1 MSDDDATFVV
11 DADVP
16 AFLKDIDKMAEGAQT
31 RFQKLGSMLAGVL
44 GIKQTSGG
52 GSWNQTPVAKTTKE
66 MQDQHKIALELLKV
80 ERQKRDI
87 VRAERFERNR
97 GKYGAGVELTEEG
110 ELRKHRRDIQS
121 YKTIGAVG
129 RGLTA
134 AGNFAFSGGSL
145 QGGMQLGNSI
155 ATMLAPQLAPV
166 FNAITGVAIQALDAD
181 DRVKEA
187 ALRGYQVG
195 GVGGANQLLDP
206 NDLTNSARKQLGFN
220 SDRFSSL
227 QTQLSRRQGDDRGIT
242 GIMRGENEFGVGGQ
256 MANLQGSGYRTGS
269 IGKNDDPTK
278 LFGAAFGLQ
287 IGEGIG
293 RGRLGEIMDQ
303 LSAAMEANT
312 EATTDVKETADRF
325 LFISQL
331 GPQFKGNT
339 AAAQG
344 MDQSIKG
351 LAQGATGYTQMKALQ
366 AAGFGQGKSFT
377 QALMAT
383 QMGVDVTGGV
393 RHEDLISSNFRDAL
407 PKYKMANEKGKADII
422 FGLARLTGM
431 SMPKIKYIMDGLASG
446 QMSSLDIEGS
456 TTAFTAATN
465 APEKE
470 GLIGLHRQQVNA
482 ESAKTGVAGFLR
494 SAREK
499 LGLTTADDVKSGKM
513 YPSSSRNSLPD
524 VPGSTPWA
532 GSNQGSGSGT
542 TSKEFLSKYVNK
554 GEGRYDSP
562 HHQGKGIDL
571 EFPPGTMVYSPCDG
585 VVIAARVGAGME
597 VGFGLLIKDASTGDI
612 WRIFHLDPATV
623 SGTLRTGVNVTKGQ
637 PLGRTSKFELGK
649 NVPSHVHV
657 GMSHDVAGKQHIDPS
672 TVANLETMI
681 HPIGGVVRSQ
691 SRSLNKSQTPQA
703 ASPTVSGTRAAM
715 ASESAAASAAS
726 VNVVISVVDK
736 TSGGIDAHKE
746 VQRHA
751 ADVKKPAPGDTPAK
765 H

>member
-482 ESAKTGVAGFLR
+482 ESAKTGFAGFLR
-494 SAREK
+494 TAREK
-499 LGLTTADDVKSGKM
+499 LGLSTDDDVKSGKM
-513 YPSSSRNSLPD
+513 TSPTRWTGNP
-524 VPGSTPWA
+524 
-532 GSNQGSGSGT
+532 NRT
-542 TSKEFLSKYVNK
+542 TSMSTQTQSYANQIGMPPSFLQAWINEESGGDNTQVTKLNERGLFQIMGAHGKTSFKDSEAGGLGMTEGEHKNLSSDPALSMMWGAKLVGKYSKIAKENAQAYGLKWDDTDMLRLTKMNH
-554 GEGRYDSP
+554 GG
-562 HHQGKGIDL
+562 
-571 EFPPGTMVYSPCDG
+571 
-585 VVIAARVGAGME
+585 VGAE
-597 VGFGLLIKDASTGDI
+597 KHIL
-612 WRIFHLDPATV
+612 
-623 SGTLRTGVNVTKGQ
+623 
-637 PLGRTSKFELGK
+637 
-649 NVPSHVHV
+649 
-657 GMSHDVAGKQHIDPS
+657 DVAKAQLHRAPVSFDEMYK
-672 TVANLETMI
+672 T
-681 HPIGGVVRSQ
+681 VRSLVDAQ
-691 SRSLNKSQTPQA
+691 SQGVLDNAKNIKIT
-703 ASPTVSGTRAAM
+703 
-715 ASESAAASAAS
+715 
-726 VNVVISVVDK
+726 IVDK
-736 TSGGIDAHKE
+736 TSGGVDAHKE